1 MQQFIKFYT
10 APTDIDKISVNLEG
24 LSLVAESTQTNIFR
38 VSEFLYYNMQGLK
51 SHILSDIEVN
61 KLKFFAK
68 VDLSF
73 WNSSFTN
80 SSELLE
86 VFDKAIKGEILLIL
100 DAEIYM

>member
-1 MQQFIKFYT
+1 MRQYIKFYT
-10 APTDIDKISVNLEG
+10 APLDIDKISVNLDG

-61 KLKFFAK
+61 KIKFFAK
-68 VDLSF
+68 VDSSF
-73 WNSSFTN
+73 WEASFTN
-80 SSELLE
+80 SSELLD
-86 VFDKAIKGEILLIL
+86 VFDKAIRGEILLIL